1 MKNKKTHIK
10 KEERFLIEKM
20 LKINKSITEIARLLE
35 RGVSSISEEVSRNG
49 GIGRY
54 SSTTADLKARERQQ
68 TKKASLNKVSRNKK
82 LQVLIKKYRL
92 EGLSPEKISVK
103 LKLKKQVL
111 LDVSPKS
118 IRKYLKQIGAI

>member
-20 LKINKSITEIARLLE
+20 LKINKSITEIAKLLE

-49 GIGRY
+49 GVKRY
-54 SSTTADLKARERQQ
+54 NSATADLKAKERQQ

-82 LQVLIKKYRL
+82 LQTLITKYRL
-92 EGLSPEKISVK
+92 KGLSPEKISAE
-103 LKLKKQVL
+103 LKLKNNES

-118 IRKYLKQIGAI
+118 IRKYLKQVEIV